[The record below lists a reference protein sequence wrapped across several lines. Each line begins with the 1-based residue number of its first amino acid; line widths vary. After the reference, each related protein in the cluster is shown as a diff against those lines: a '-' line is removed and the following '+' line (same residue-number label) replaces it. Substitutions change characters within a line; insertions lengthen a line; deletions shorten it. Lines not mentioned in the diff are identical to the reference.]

1 MPTVDGQLLPRYERH
16 LTDQRQLAPS
26 TVPTYLSN
34 AQTFLD
40 WCRETGEMPHAMD
53 RAMLFRYVAYLLM
66 EAPDRRSKSKSRGL
80 KRVTVKRMMAELR
93 SFYGFL
99 VQEGWFTSTPVPS
112 GQSMP
117 MKVARPLPSFLTYA
131 EADRLLEACN
141 PRSALEVRDRA
152 ILELLYASGPR
163 LEELQQLNTTD
174 VDLIAYTVTVVGQRE
189 RERNIPFGDEAW
201 RWIKEY
207 LEEVRPA
214 LSKGDDPALWLNNR
228 GGRLSRKTI
237 GQIVK
242 RYAAAAGL
250 GNGVHPHTLRHS
262 FASHLLDR
270 GADIR
275 AVQMLLGHED
285 AGSTEV
291 YTPTTVEEHRRVY
304 LEHHPMAKATA
315 NAGRYRPTVK
325 TAG

>member
-1 MPTVDGQLLPRYERH
+1 MPTVDGQLLPRYARH

-26 TVPTYLSN
+26 TVSTYLSD

-80 KRVTVKRMMAELR
+80 KRVTVKRMIAELR

-112 GQSMP
+112 GESMP
-117 MKVARPLPSFLTYA
+117 MKVARPLPSFLTCA
-131 EADRLLEACN
+131 EADRLLEACD

-152 ILELLYASGPR
+152 ILELFYASGPR
-163 LEELQQLNTTD
+163 LAELHQLNTTD

-189 RERNIPFGDEAW
+189 RNIPFGDEAW
-201 RWIKEY
+201 RWIREY

-214 LSKGDDPALWLNNR
+214 LSKGDDPALWLNSR
-228 GGRLSRKTI
+228 AGRLSRKTI
-237 GQIVK
+237 GHIVR

-250 GNGVHPHTLRHS
+250 GTGVHPHTLRHS
-262 FASHLLDR
+262 FASHLLDG

-291 YTPTTVEEHRRVY
+291 YTPTTVEEHRRDY
-304 LEHHPMAKATA
+304 LEHHPMAKA
-315 NAGRYRPTVK
+315 GRARSATR
-325 TAG
+325 AMG